1 MNSLSPTEKIQVDLR
16 GHFAVITIN
25 NPPANTWDRESLS
38 GLKCVISALN
48 ERPEITALVIHGQ
61 GEKFFSAGADLGQF
75 ATGDKATA
83 TEVARLF
90 GEAFETLAAFAGVS
104 IAAVNGYAMGGG
116 LECALACDI
125 RIFEEQA
132 QAALPEAKVGLL
144 PCAGGTQRLSW
155 LVGEGWAARMILCGE
170 RVKADG
176 AEKIGL
182 AQQVVGAGQ
191 SLETAIQ
198 LAETVALQSPD
209 AVRACKRLM
218 IRHREAAVAPGLAA
232 ERREFVNLIGEGNQM
247 EGTNAFLQ
255 KRKAA
260 WV

>member
-1 MNSLSPTEKIQVDLR
+1 MSNLSPTEKILVELR
-16 GHFAVITIN
+16 GHYAVITIN
-25 NPPANTWDRESLS
+25 NPPANTWDLESLN
-38 GLKCVISALN
+38 GLEAVISALN
-48 ERPEITALVIHGQ
+48 ARQEITALVIHGR

-75 ATGDKATA
+75 SEGDKGMAM
-83 TEVARLF
+83 EVARLF
-90 GEAFETLAAFAGVS
+90 GEAFETLASFAGVS

-170 RVKADG
+170 RIKADR

-182 AQQVVGAGQ
+182 AQQVVGTGQ
-191 SLETAIQ
+191 ALETAIQ
-198 LAETVALQSPD
+198 LAENVAQQSPD
-209 AVRACKRLM
+209 AVRACKRL
-218 IRHREAAVAPGLAA
+218 IIQGRETAVAPGLEA
-232 ERREFVNLIGEGNQM
+232 ERREFVDLIGGDNQL

-255 KRKAA
+255 KRQPA
-260 WV
+260 WS